1 MMLIRCLSG
10 RSEDQHKCKGEE
22 ESKSLHGFT
31 VVVVVVV
38 VAGYDLILSRVEEG
52 SNVTDLQH
60 QTQASY
66 IVTRC

>member
-1 MMLIRCLSG
+1 MSLISG

-31 VVVVVVV
+31 VVVVVV

>member
-38 VAGYDLILSRVEEG
+38 AGYDLILSRVEEG

-60 QTQASY
+60 QTQAPY